1 MRLGVVPKKISS
13 LCPETLSNC
22 GLISAQ
28 TLAIAPPA
36 NNLSS
41 AAPRVPVVAVSIEPH
56 ATTAAQ
62 TFHFFTLKP
71 QVEVGK
77 NRRSDF
83 VALGFLVLHSSM

>member
-1 MRLGVVPKKISS
+1 
-13 LCPETLSNC
+13 
-22 GLISAQ
+22 
-28 TLAIAPPA
+28 LAIAPPA

>member
-1 MRLGVVPKKISS
+1 MVPD
-13 LCPETLSNC
+13 
-22 GLISAQ
+22 
-28 TLAIAPPA
+28 
-36 NNLSS
+36 
-41 AAPRVPVVAVSIEPH
+41 VAVTIEPH

-62 TFHFFTLKP
+62 TFHFFTFKP